1 MMKFETVYFPVLKS
15 TNQYMSDLL
24 SAGQEI
30 DGLCVRAGFQE
41 AGKGQAENSWHS
53 EKDKNLLISLGFD
66 FSFLQAAKQFFITQ
80 LASVACL
87 QVLRTFL
94 PEAKLTVKWP
104 NDLFVGDKKIGGMLI
119 SNTIDGQNL
128 QRTIIGL
135 GINLNQTCFPETIG
149 NPVSVMQLTGKQLDV
164 GIFQQKLLDSFA
176 AHLVCLKT
184 EEGQKVLEKNYLGQ
198 LYAFDEFRLYD
209 VNGQKKRLK
218 ITGIGEFGYLLT
230 ADEQGKTWQFDMK
243 EIGFLF

>member
-24 SAGQEI
+24 NAGQEI

-41 AGKGQAENSWHS
+41 AGKGQADNSWHS

-66 FSFLQAAKQFFITQ
+66 FSFLQADKQFFITQ

-87 QVLRTFL
+87 QVLKMFL
-94 PEAKLTVKWP
+94 PEANLTVKWP

-135 GINLNQTCFPETIG
+135 GINLNQTSFSEIVG

-164 GIFQQKLLDSFA
+164 GSFQQKLLDSFA
-176 AHLVCLKT
+176 ENLSYLKT
-184 EEGQKVLEKNYLGQ
+184 EKGQKVLENNYLGQ

-209 VNGQKKRLK
+209 VNGHKKRLK
-218 ITGIGEFGYLLT
+218 ITGIGEFGYLLM
-230 ADEQGKTWQFDMK
+230 ADEQGKTLQFDMK